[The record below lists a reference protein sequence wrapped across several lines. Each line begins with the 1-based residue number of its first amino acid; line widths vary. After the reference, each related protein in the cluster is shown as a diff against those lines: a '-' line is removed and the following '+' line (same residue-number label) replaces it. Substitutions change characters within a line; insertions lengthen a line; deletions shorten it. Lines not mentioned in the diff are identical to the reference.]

1 MTSSLP
7 STSTLQCRH
16 RRTMC
21 LGPCWTTRSW
31 WRWWGQVTLPANV
44 SCPWLKPCVQ
54 WPVNAVWL
62 KSSWWITT
70 CVPKWRSRSS
80 KSKLSIQ
87 RHISSNIFSINY
99 WRSHPDKVGPDGTQS
114 ALAYRYIVT
123 PNVNVHCYK
132 PKELGDDVDKKDCR
146 STELGACWSGRFA
159 NLPLCSHCDV
169 VWEVQIGEEVPAV
182 IKPTKPKFYLLGG
195 VSVES
200 GHAVKLKWWFWKC
213 K

>member
-1 MTSSLP
+1 M
-7 STSTLQCRH
+7 
-16 RRTMC
+16 
-21 LGPCWTTRSW
+21 
-31 WRWWGQVTLPANV
+31 
-44 SCPWLKPCVQ
+44 
-54 WPVNAVWL
+54 
-62 KSSWWITT
+62 
-70 CVPKWRSRSS
+70 
-80 KSKLSIQ
+80 
-87 RHISSNIFSINY
+87 
-99 WRSHPDKVGPDGTQS
+99 GPDGTQS

-169 VWEVQIGEEVPAV
+169 VWEVQIGDEVPAV

-200 GHAVKLKWWFWKC
+200 GHAVKLK
-213 K
+213 